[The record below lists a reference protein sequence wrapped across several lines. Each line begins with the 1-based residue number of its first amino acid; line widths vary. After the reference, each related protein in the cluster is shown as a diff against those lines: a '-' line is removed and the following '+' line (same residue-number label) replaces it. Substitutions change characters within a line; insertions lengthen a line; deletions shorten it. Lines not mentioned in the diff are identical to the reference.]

1 MSDVDSGSMV
11 SALALKCGHRRGGG
25 GGGGGYPEVV
35 GSENE
40 EALAKV
46 QSDPSETITVSHLA
60 KAAFQR

>member
-1 MSDVDSGSMV
+1 MVAVDSGSMV
-11 SALALKCGHRRGGG
+11 LVLALKWWSQSG

-46 QSDPSETITVSHLA
+46 QSDPSETIIVSHLA
-60 KAAFQR
+60 KAASQR

>member
-1 MSDVDSGSMV
+1 MSDVDSASIV
-11 SALALKCGHRRGGG
+11 SALALKWWSQSGGA
-25 GGGGGYPEVV
+25 GYQEVA

-60 KAAFQR
+60 KAASPR